1 MVRALL
7 SPSGSFPSRSALSC
21 LDCAIPSVGHRPV
34 TLSSPALRFPRAE
47 RARRRV
53 ARVRCS
59 SRSFFPPDS
68 EDRSAVIDHALR
80 PNRTKSWPARMP
92 ATHRL
97 ALAPRPRQ
105 PSFEDSSRQ
114 RRMADAAL
122 SCEGTENLQI
132 LLVKAQRDLL
142 GARRLN
148 LDVEIL
154 EILCELLHAVMRP
167 EVALF
172 S

>member
-1 MVRALL
+1 
-7 SPSGSFPSRSALSC
+7 
-21 LDCAIPSVGHRPV
+21 
-34 TLSSPALRFPRAE
+34 
-47 RARRRV
+47 
-53 ARVRCS
+53 
-59 SRSFFPPDS
+59 
-68 EDRSAVIDHALR
+68 
-80 PNRTKSWPARMP
+80 
-92 ATHRL
+92 
-97 ALAPRPRQ
+97 
-105 PSFEDSSRQ
+105 
-114 RRMADAAL
+114 MADAAL

-172 S
+172 SIASESWKLAFLSSHCAH